1 MLPTDATIKEWGEIE
16 QYHKFPA
23 QKAAVSWKH
32 SGFYTKTVGTNLFVW
47 LYKFHADHAH
57 TNNQNYEEPE
67 VSGDV
72 WTMNFVI
79 HAAPENDDEDDVKL
93 GDSEGEEIVTANSI
107 KITAKVYEVQ
117 KNEAD

>member
-1 MLPTDATIKEWGEIE
+1 M
-16 QYHKFPA
+16 
-23 QKAAVSWKH
+23 
-32 SGFYTKTVGTNLFVW
+32 
-47 LYKFHADHAH
+47 
-57 TNNQNYEEPE
+57 
-67 VSGDV
+67 

-93 GDSEGEEIVTANSI
+93 GDSEGEEIITANSI